1 MHNDFDAMI
10 IHKHRMSKLYQEAQ
24 EHRLAK
30 LIQGAKPTLW
40 ERFREFVSS
49 INAKLFIGPAYSKVD
64 CALVPAQ
71 C

>member
-10 IHKHRMSKLYQEAQ
+10 IHKHRMNKLYQEAHDHQ
-24 EHRLAK
+24 LAK
-30 LIQGAKPTLW
+30 LAQGTKLTLW
-40 ERFREFVSS
+40 DRFREFVTS
-49 INAKLFIGPAYSKVD
+49 INAKLSVGPAYSNVD